1 MYKEETSMKI
11 LKKAFLVITLMIFAT
26 TSFAKEQKELLFYIG
41 ITMIKP
47 VSELAKNFEKTH
59 NCTIK
64 ILQGG
69 SQDLYD
75 SIKMS
80 KTGDLYL
87 PGSVSYR
94 DKNINDGLLL
104 EGKFVG
110 YNKVAL
116 VVKKGNPLNIKADLK
131 ELSNPKYRVVLG
143 NETSGSIGKK
153 TKKVLQKFG
162 NYEEAILNTVY
173 LAPDSRNLTKS
184 IVNDEADLILNWYAT
199 SFWDQNKNLVEPL
212 VIDEKY
218 AKKAKLVFNLLQTSK
233 NKSLAKKFM
242 DYAAS
247 QEGREVFFKYGFLDK
262 KDLNNF
268 DKVTF

>member
-1 MYKEETSMKI
+1 MNFVKRIFI
-11 LKKAFLVITLMIFAT
+11 LSTLSLFALN
-26 TSFAKEQKELLFYIG
+26 SFANEKKELLFYIG

-47 VSELAKNFEKTH
+47 VNELAKEFEKEH

-69 SQDLYD
+69 SQDLYE
-75 SIKMS
+75 SIISS

-94 DKNINDGLLL
+94 NKHLEDGILLD
-104 EGKFVG
+104 GTFVG

-116 VVKKGNPLNIKADLK
+116 VVKKGNPLGIKADLN

-143 NETSGSIGKK
+143 NEKSGSIGKK
-153 TKKVLQKFG
+153 TKKVLDNFG
-162 NYEEAILNTVY
+162 NYEDAILNTVY
-173 LAPDSRNLTKS
+173 LAPDSRNLTKAIS
-184 IVNDEADLILNWYAT
+184 SGEADLVLNWYAT
-199 SFWDQNKNLVEPL
+199 TFWDDNKSFVEPL

-233 NKSLAKKFM
+233 NKSLTKKFM

-247 QEGREVFFKYGFLDK
+247 TKGREIFYKYGFLDK
-262 KDLNNF
+262 NDLKNF